1 MNQKMKNTNST
12 KPTPMQS
19 LPSSDIA
26 ESVPPPEVI
35 PEVVPAIGR
44 TLMFEPEDRR
54 VGVCVGVRGVD
65 VDHEEPDELCDEEPL
80 CDEVLDE
87 REEL

>member
-1 MNQKMKNTNST
+1 MH
-12 KPTPMQS
+12 S
-19 LPSSDIA
+19 LSESSELLPVLDTM
-26 ESVPPPEVI
+26 

-44 TLMFEPEDRR
+44 TLMFEPDERR

>member
-1 MNQKMKNTNST
+1 
-12 KPTPMQS
+12 
-19 LPSSDIA
+19 
-26 ESVPPPEVI
+26 
-35 PEVVPAIGR
+35 
-44 TLMFEPEDRR
+44 MFEPDERR